1 MELKLEV
8 GKEYVV
14 THKRKGVFRA
24 TLIEIVPSRP
34 GDECDD
40 RYLTFEIPTGPG
52 SGQERI
58 ARAKDADS
66 GVTAELTVTNIR
78 PSLVQHLVLSTRSP
92 ELPEVE
98 RPKPPKK
105 KSFADTFLNRF
116 RR

>member
-1 MELKLEV
+1 MELTLEV

-14 THKRKGVFRA
+14 THKRKGIFRA
-24 TLIEIVPSRP
+24 VLIEIVPTRS

-58 ARAKDADS
+58 ARVD
-66 GVTAELTVTNIR
+66 GAEQTVTNIR
-78 PSLVQHLVLSTRSP
+78 PSLVQHIALSTRSP
-92 ELPEVE
+92 KLPEVE
-98 RPKPPKK
+98 RPKPPEK
-105 KSFADTFLNRF
+105 KSFADKFLARF